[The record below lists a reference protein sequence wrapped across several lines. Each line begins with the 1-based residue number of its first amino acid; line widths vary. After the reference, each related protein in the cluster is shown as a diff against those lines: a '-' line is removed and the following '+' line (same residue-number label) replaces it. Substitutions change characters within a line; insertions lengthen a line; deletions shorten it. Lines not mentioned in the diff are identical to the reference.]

1 MSAKMDSSH
10 KKEMLNAL
18 KIFKVNPYTRLESF
32 LKERKTKKEEKL
44 LRLKMAVFSGGI
56 KKMK

>member
-1 MSAKMDSSH
+1 MSVKMDSPH
-10 KKEMLNAL
+10 KKEMLNGL
-18 KIFKVNPYTRLESF
+18 KIFKVNPYAKLESF
-32 LKERKTKKEEKL
+32 LRERKTKKEEKL

>member
-1 MSAKMDSSH
+1 MDSLH

-18 KIFKVNPYTRLESF
+18 KIFKVNPYTKLESF
-32 LKERKTKKEEKL
+32 LRERKTKKEEKL